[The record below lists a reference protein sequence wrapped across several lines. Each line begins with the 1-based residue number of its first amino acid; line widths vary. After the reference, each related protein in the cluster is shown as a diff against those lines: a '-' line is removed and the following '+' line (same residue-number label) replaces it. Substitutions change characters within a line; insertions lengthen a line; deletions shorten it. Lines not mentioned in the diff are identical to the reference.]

1 MFDSEAR
8 QGVIESPAARYAR
21 QGDSLSRVAAM
32 QSLRDEAFTAGL
44 LRELSGSLRDG
55 ASFSAGVVRRDGGS
69 WIVEATYQPEETVAA
84 FPAAGRSMQLDDA
97 TTAGAFRRGAVARE
111 HSAWLVAA
119 VARTGTAL
127 RAIVLVSADAPR
139 PPFDARDRGYL
150 DTLASMFAARLQQ
163 SEQLTR
169 LQFQSEHDALTGL
182 PNRATFRAL
191 GFAALHEASPAS
203 VVVLDLDRFHDVNDA
218 LGHQTGDALIVEV
231 AAALQERSPSD
242 VVARLGGDAFGI
254 LMYGATAADAEARV
268 RHLIE
273 RFSEPFGTGDR
284 AGLERVR
291 LTASAGIASTGDD
304 FTSFEEL
311 LLRADGAMR
320 AAKRAG
326 GARWSSFDWA
336 VEGRSAVARLLQ
348 HELSR
353 GVGADEF
360 ILHFQPQFHLASGR
374 IVGAEALIRWNH
386 PERGLITPA
395 EFIPLAEQHRVLPS
409 ISRWVVRQSV
419 AAAAR
424 FRTIDPLFRVWFN
437 ISTGELCDP
446 VLLDAIAE
454 HGPTLCGL
462 GAEITENA
470 VMDDPEKT
478 LRTLATLKQAGLAI
492 ALDDFGTGR
501 TALAQL
507 KRLPLDA
514 VKLDCSFTAGLPGDA
529 HDRYIAEAVVGMGGQ
544 FGFDVVAEG
553 IETAEQAQWLREHG
567 CGFGQGFHLGLPMP
581 AAELTAILAAGDA
594 MLSQTA

>member
-1 MFDSEAR
+1 MLDVR
-8 QGVIESPAARYAR
+8 RGITVSPAARYAR

-32 QSLRDEAFTAGL
+32 QDLRSEQFADGL
-44 LRELSGSLRDG
+44 LRELSASLREG
-55 ASFSAGVVRRDGGS
+55 ISFSAAVIRRDGGS
-69 WIVEATYQPEETVAA
+69 WIVETRYQPEGTAAA
-84 FPAAGRSMQLDDA
+84 FPAAGCPLPLDDA
-97 TTAGAFRRGAVARE
+97 TVGAALRRGSIARE
-111 HSAWLVAA
+111 HSPWLVAGA
-119 VARTGTAL
+119 ARTGTAL
-127 RAIVLVSADAPR
+127 RAIVLASADVLH

-163 SEQLTR
+163 SEQLAR
-169 LQFQSEHDALTGL
+169 LQFASEHDALTGL

-191 GFAALHEASPAS
+191 GFAALREATPAS

-231 AAALQERSPSD
+231 AAALQERAPSD

-254 LMYGATAADAEARV
+254 LMYGATAAVAEERV

-284 AGLERVR
+284 AGVERVR
-291 LTASAGIASTGDD
+291 LTASAGIASTSDD
-304 FTSFEEL
+304 LTGFEEL
-311 LLRADGAMR
+311 LARADGAMR

-336 VEGRSAVARLLQ
+336 VEGRFAVARLLQ

-360 ILHFQPQFHLASGR
+360 MLHFQPQFHLASGR

-386 PERGLITPA
+386 PERGLITPD

-409 ISRWVVRQSV
+409 ISRWVVRGSV

-424 FRTIDPLFRVWFN
+424 FRTIDPMFRVWFN
-437 ISTGELCDP
+437 ISTVELCDP
-446 VLLDAIAE
+446 GLLDAIAE
-454 HGPTLCGL
+454 HGPTLYGL

-470 VMDDPEKT
+470 VMHDPENA
-478 LRTLATLKQAGLAI
+478 LRTLAALKRAGLAI

-529 HDRYIAEAVVGMGGQ
+529 HDRYIVEAVVGMGRQ

-567 CGFGQGFHLGLPMP
+567 CGFGQGFHLGRPMP
-581 AAELTAILAAGDA
+581 DAELTAIVAARDA
-594 MLSQTA
+594 MLSHAG